1 MLSPGDFNKDF
12 GSYVNLKK
20 RVFQRVQSSGINDKI
35 LDIARQACEEAIKA
49 EGVVLARVEKKRLQ
63 TQVLKLILDEMSK
76 GLENS

>member
-1 MLSPGDFNKDF
+1 MLNPGDLNKDF

>member
-1 MLSPGDFNKDF
+1 MLNPGDPNKDF